1 MENETDIMKQ
11 RMDIDDQRQ
20 DLRSQREELR
30 KQAEVVE
37 MQQNEFEKDQKEL
50 QNLRDRLAATESE
63 RDKHKKTITDL
74 QEVFWSFFGDRI
86 HDEISCAG
94 VVENLVSEAIADYDI
109 TDNCY
114 FEQAV
119 NEVINNYDFD
129 EIFDE
134 NLSDKVAQVIGDGE
148 FIFRR

>member
-1 MENETDIMKQ
+1 MEN
-11 RMDIDDQRQ
+11 
-20 DLRSQREELR
+20 DLERLIVEREELEDR
-30 KQAEVVE
+30 CMKLIDE
-37 MQQNEFEKDQKEL
+37 NKTL

-63 RDKHKKTITDL
+63 RDQHKKAITDL

-109 TDNCY
+109 TDNGY

>member
-1 MENETDIMKQ
+1 MEN
-11 RMDIDDQRQ
+11 
-20 DLRSQREELR
+20 DLERLVKEREELEDR
-30 KQAEVVE
+30 CMKLIDEKRMAD
-37 MQQNEFEKDQKEL
+37 QNYLIVCKERDQHKK
-50 QNLRDRLAATESE
+50 RLA
-63 RDKHKKTITDL
+63 DC
-74 QEVFWSFFGDRI
+74 QEAMWSMMGDRI
-86 HDEISCAG
+86 MDEIVCSG
-94 VVENLVSEAIADYDI
+94 VVENLVSEAVADYDI
-109 TDNCY
+109 TDNGY

>member
-1 MENETDIMKQ
+1 MKHGKRFRTIDSRTRRVGRSLHETN
-11 RMDIDDQRQ
+11 R
-20 DLRSQREELR
+20 R
-30 KQAEVVE
+30 KQNFA
-37 MQQNEFEKDQKEL
+37 K
-50 QNLRDRLAATESE
+50 LAGP
-63 RDKHKKTITDL
+63 
-74 QEVFWSFFGDRI
+74 FGGDRI

-109 TDNCY
+109 TDNGY

-129 EIFDE
+129 EILDD

>member
-1 MENETDIMKQ
+1 MEN
-11 RMDIDDQRQ
+11 
-20 DLRSQREELR
+20 DLERLIVEREELEDR
-30 KQAEVVE
+30 CMKLIDE
-37 MQQNEFEKDQKEL
+37 NKTL
-50 QNLRDRLAATESE
+50 QNLQDRLAATESE
-63 RDKHKKTITDL
+63 RDQHKKTITDL

-86 HDEISCAG
+86 HDEIFCAG

-109 TDNCY
+109 TDNGY

-129 EIFDE
+129 EILDD

>member
-1 MENETDIMKQ
+1 MEN
-11 RMDIDDQRQ
+11 
-20 DLRSQREELR
+20 DLERLIVEREELEDR
-30 KQAEVVE
+30 CMKLIDE
-37 MQQNEFEKDQKEL
+37 NKTL

-63 RDKHKKTITDL
+63 RDQHKKTITDL
-74 QEVFWSFFGDRI
+74 QEVFWSLFGDRI
-86 HDEISCAG
+86 QDEISCAG

-109 TDNCY
+109 TDNGY

>member
-1 MENETDIMKQ
+1 MEH
-11 RMDIDDQRQ
+11 
-20 DLRSQREELR
+20 DLERLVKEREELEDR
-30 KQAEVVE
+30 CMKLIDE
-37 MQQNEFEKDQKEL
+37 NKTL

>member
-1 MENETDIMKQ
+1 MEN
-11 RMDIDDQRQ
+11 
-20 DLRSQREELR
+20 DLKRLIVEREELEDR
-30 KQAEVVE
+30 CMKLIDE
-37 MQQNEFEKDQKEL
+37 NKTL
-50 QNLRDRLAATESE
+50 QNLQDRLAAAESE

-109 TDNCY
+109 TDNGY

>member
-1 MENETDIMKQ
+1 MEN
-11 RMDIDDQRQ
+11 
-20 DLRSQREELR
+20 DLERLVIEREELEDR
-30 KQAEVVE
+30 CMKLIDE
-37 MQQNEFEKDQKEL
+37 NKTL

-63 RDKHKKTITDL
+63 RDQHKKTITDL

-129 EIFDE
+129 EILDE